1 MGVNF
6 KCQMVEAKFG
16 ILMQRSLAK
25 HVTTWIRKGFVTVL
39 IERNMI
45 TF

>member
-6 KCQMVEAKFG
+6 ECQMVEAKFG

-25 HVTTWIRKGFVTVL
+25 HGTTWIQKGSVAVL